1 MIMSSLTRYKKSYIT
16 VEVQTLNPEKI
27 LNYLWKHEAQI
38 KNIKKNNVASMTLE
52 IRLCD
57 YKILEEV
64 VRKTHS
70 KIKIEKR
77 RGVTF
82 LLLKLRG
89 RKVLLGGV
97 LVFFGILYYLS
108 SFIWKIE
115 IVTKHHLTPLELR
128 MLVKSYGITP
138 GMKKSTLNVEEL
150 EDNIVKDTDEV
161 MWVKARIEGSKL
173 SIEVVERQAPPK
185 IKEQQLTGNV
195 VAKMDGV
202 IERVYTTSGTAAIE
216 PGKIVKKG
224 DLLVKG
230 EQGKEGKVYTIKAE
244 GKVYARTF
252 YEETAELPMNTVE
265 KVRTGKV
272 LKNYYVTFKDKK
284 YYLKNSLNNFEFY
297 DKIENNR
304 GIINCDV
311 YYEVNQNEKPTDPE
325 ILAKELEN
333 KIRLNLDKSV
343 KIIEVTPKIEK
354 LQDKYLI
361 KVLIIAEED
370 IGVDEVVSNQ

>member
-1 MIMSSLTRYKKSYIT
+1 MSSLTRYKKSYIT

-128 MLVKSYGITP
+128 MLVNSYGITP

>member
-1 MIMSSLTRYKKSYIT
+1 
-16 VEVQTLNPEKI
+16 
-27 LNYLWKHEAQI
+27 
-38 KNIKKNNVASMTLE
+38 
-52 IRLCD
+52 
-57 YKILEEV
+57 
-64 VRKTHS
+64 
-70 KIKIEKR
+70 
-77 RGVTF
+77 
-82 LLLKLRG
+82 
-89 RKVLLGGV
+89 
-97 LVFFGILYYLS
+97 
-108 SFIWKIE
+108 
-115 IVTKHHLTPLELR
+115 
-128 MLVKSYGITP
+128 MLVKNYGITP
-138 GMKKSTLNVEEL
+138 GIKKSTLNVEDL

-185 IKEQQLTGNV
+185 IKEQQLTGNI

-202 IERVYTTSGTAAIE
+202 IERVYTTSGTAVTE

-252 YEETAELPMNTVE
+252 YEETAELPMTTVE
-265 KVRTGKV
+265 EVRTGKI

-304 GIINCDV
+304 GIINSDV

-325 ILAKELEN
+325 VLAKELEN

>member
-1 MIMSSLTRYKKSYIT
+1 MSSLTRYRKSYIT

-27 LNYLWKHEAQI
+27 LNYLWKHEVQI

-57 YKILEEV
+57 YKILEEI

-128 MLVKSYGITP
+128 MLVKNYGITP
-138 GMKKSTLNVEEL
+138 GIKKSTLNVEDL

-185 IKEQQLTGNV
+185 IKEQQLTGNI

-202 IERVYTTSGTAAIE
+202 IERVYTTSGTAVTE

-252 YEETAELPMNTVE
+252 YEETAELPMTTVE
-265 KVRTGKV
+265 EVRTGKI

-304 GIINCDV
+304 GIINSDV

-325 ILAKELEN
+325 VLAKELEN